1 VATRFEYRL
10 HELGGF
16 VGGFLFLPAS
26 VDAVAGFM
34 AAAEA
39 APEELSG
46 ILNVMPLP
54 PMPMIPEEAHGRL
67 GIMAMLAHVGDEE
80 AGQRAMQPFRDL
92 AEPYADLTRP
102 MGYPDMYPPEDD
114 SYRPLAVA
122 RTMFLDR
129 FDRGVAEV
137 VMQHLAASDAPMRA
151 AQFRVLGGAVARVPD
166 EATAY
171 AHRSSAIMTNLAI
184 FYDGPENYAE
194 REAWVLDFMRDLQQD
209 DRGAYVNFLVDEPER
224 VRAAYPGATYDRLAR
239 IKARYDPDNL
249 FRMNQNIPPAE

>member
-1 VATRFEYRL
+1 MSYYDDVKA
-10 HELGGF
+10 
-16 VGGFLFLPAS
+16 AA
-26 VDAVAGFM
+26 DAVRA
-34 AAAEA
+34 
-39 APEELSG
+39 
-46 ILNVMPLP
+46 
-54 PMPMIPEEAHGRL
+54 R
-67 GIMAMLAHVGDEE
+67 VGDV
-80 AGQRAMQPFRDL
+80 PPL
-92 AEPYADLTRP
+92 AIVLGSGLGDFAASLDGAVALPYADLPRP

-224 VRAAYPGATYDRLAR
+224 VQAAYPGATYDRLAR